1 MTEQEQ
7 QEKWI
12 DKIQKLIRKAEST
25 NSPHEAEA
33 LYAKAQALMTQWA
46 IDEAM
51 LSREGKSSDK
61 IVTEHFT
68 MKRSGLFN
76 AMVEMAVEIADAN
89 GVRCLLYSPE
99 RFKEHAGVDFIG
111 WKSDVD
117 KVKMLYTS
125 MWLQCAREQNREMPD
140 YIKKSS
146 GAGKWRRSYR
156 SAYARRIGERLRE
169 VKRVTEQEAIKDSG
183 SSSGM
188 ELAIIDRGKQVQL
201 YMDSLNTRPSK
212 QRRTQTDWAAADAGR
227 SAANRADLGQ
237 TRVGGSRG
245 ELNK

>member
-1 MTEQEQ
+1 MTE

-12 DKIQKLIRKAEST
+12 DKIQKLIRKAESASGPESET
-25 NSPHEAEA
+25 FF
-33 LYAKAQALMTQWA
+33 AKAQELMTLWA

-51 LSREGKSSDK
+51 LSVQGKSDDK

-76 AMVEMAVEIADAN
+76 AMVEMAVEVADAN

-99 RFKEHAGVDFIG
+99 RFKTYAGVDFIG

-125 MWLQCAREQNREMPD
+125 LWLQCAREQNREMPD
-140 YIKKSS
+140 DIKKSS

-169 VKRVTEQEAIKDSG
+169 VKRVTEQEAIKTSG
-183 SSSGM
+183 SSNGM

-201 YMDSLNTRPSK
+201 YMDSLNTKPAR
-212 QRRTQTDWAAADAGR
+212 QRRTQTDWEAAASGR

-237 TRVGGSRG
+237 TRVGGNRG